1 MLTIFFGISMKY
13 FVLTVF
19 AAFIFSCSDSN
30 SPVDNSK
37 EDSSKMLM
45 PNSIGNYWVYDRF
58 EDNILAGVDSMVL
71 TAHVQYK
78 SKDAYMVECFSF
90 DKDYEMIEKDTIFYA
105 EEDGKLFINEQME
118 ANPWYDNTWIQ
129 IYGDKSVSWIAARF
143 DAENYDFEVT
153 KEETYPVSYQ
163 NVLTAKYIYSD
174 QLMFGGKSQAFDQFN
189 IKNDLIGTFYKYIE
203 NDGVKDSVK
212 YTGVR
217 VIDQNYKIAKGT
229 GLVDKLISG
238 YKLVWA
244 PAKNPY
250 GMTQKIF
257 NQVGETLQLV
267 RYNVK

>member
-1 MLTIFFGISMKY
+1 MKY
-13 FVLTVF
+13 FILVVF
-19 AAFIFSCSDSN
+19 TIFIFSCSDSN
-30 SPVDNSK
+30 SPIDNKK
-37 EDSSKMLM
+37 EVNSGKLM

-58 EDNILAGVDSMVL
+58 EDNILAGVDSLVL
-71 TAHVQYK
+71 TARVMYK

-105 EEDGKLFINEQME
+105 EEDGNLFINEQME
-118 ANPWYDNTWIQ
+118 ANPWYDNTWVQ
-129 IYGDKSVSWIAARF
+129 ISGDKTESWIAARF
-143 DAENYDFEVT
+143 DGQDDEFVVT
-153 KEETYPVSYQ
+153 NDETYPVEYQ
-163 NVLTAKYIYSD
+163 NVLTAKYVYSD
-174 QLMFGGKSQAFDQFN
+174 NLMFGGKSQAFDQYN
-189 IKNDLIGTFYKYIE
+189 IKNDLICTFYKYVE

-229 GLVDKLISG
+229 GLVEKLVSG

-257 NQVGETLQLV
+257 NQVGETLKLV